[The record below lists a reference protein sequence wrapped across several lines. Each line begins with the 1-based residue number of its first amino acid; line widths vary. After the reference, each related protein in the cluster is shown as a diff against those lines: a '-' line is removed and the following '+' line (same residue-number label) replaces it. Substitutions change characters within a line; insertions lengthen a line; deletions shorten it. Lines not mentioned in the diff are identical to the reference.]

1 MFSSV
6 VDVPP
11 PPTSNHPHKPL
22 VGAKGSIIYTETD
35 EAPALATF
43 SLLPV
48 FNKVIKISKYLF
60 CEMPSKNMREDN
72 SFVSYLQPFAV

>member
-6 VDVPP
+6 VDAPP
-11 PPTSNHPHKPL
+11 PPKSNHPHKPL
-22 VGAKGSIIYTETD
+22 VSAKGSIIYTETD

-48 FNKVIKISKYLF
+48 FNKVIEISKSF
-60 CEMPSKNMREDN
+60 FFEMPSMNMHEDN
-72 SFVSYLQPFAV
+72 SFVSYSQPFAV